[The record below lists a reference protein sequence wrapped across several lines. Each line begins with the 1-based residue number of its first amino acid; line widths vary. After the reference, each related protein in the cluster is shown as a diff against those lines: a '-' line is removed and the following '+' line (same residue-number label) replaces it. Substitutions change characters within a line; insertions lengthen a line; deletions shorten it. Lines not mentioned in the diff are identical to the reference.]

1 MVDVLW
7 LRWALTVPF
16 VVTGAHCL
24 ARCWVEGVRRGA
36 LRGPTA
42 WLVEAAHLAMSLAM
56 IAMVWV
62 GTGWDRTG
70 VQAAL
75 FLLLGGG
82 FAARVALGPAVRDT
96 RLELFHE
103 AVMAV
108 AMTWMLLRMTDH
120 PGHHGPHQSHPG
132 GGGWEST
139 GLPDALTVVLL
150 VALAVAVV
158 VWSIRL
164 VAALR
169 VPHGRALLGRAGVAG
184 SHLLMS
190 AGMGAATLTL
200 L

>member
-16 VVTGAHCL
+16 VATGAHCL
-24 ARCWVEGVRRGA
+24 ARCWVEGVRRRA
-36 LRGPTA
+36 LRGATA
-42 WLVEAAHLAMSLAM
+42 WLVEAAHLAMSAAM

-62 GTGWDRTG
+62 GTGWDRAG

-82 FAARVALGPAVRDT
+82 FAARAALGPAVRGT
-96 RLELFHE
+96 RSELVHE
-103 AVMAV
+103 AVMAGG
-108 AMTWMLLRMTDH
+108 MTWMLLRMADH
-120 PGHHGPHQSHPG
+120 PGHHGPHQSHVG

-150 VALAVAVV
+150 VSLAAAAA

-169 VPHGRALLGRAGVAG
+169 VPHSRALLGRAGVAG

-190 AGMGAATLTL
+190 AGMAAATLTL